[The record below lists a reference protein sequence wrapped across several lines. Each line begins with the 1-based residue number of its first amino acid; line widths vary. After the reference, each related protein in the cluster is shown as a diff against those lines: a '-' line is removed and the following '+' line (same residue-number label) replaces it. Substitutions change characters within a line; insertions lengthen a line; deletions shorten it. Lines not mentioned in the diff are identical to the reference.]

1 MTPAASGGDMGY
13 LRELL
18 TQWRPLLAALIG
30 LGSGYSLT
38 VYTTSI
44 MAPHMIAEFGWTRAD
59 FTMVSSV
66 SLPAVAMFP
75 IVGRLADVIGVRR
88 TALIGVIALPLA
100 YLALRAMTGDI
111 WIYVAL
117 YFAQSVICI
126 TTTTTVYSRIVVQ
139 YIKNARG
146 LALALVASGPAITGA
161 FLGPVLNDYVV
172 ENGWRE
178 GYLALAVFAVF
189 AGGFALLL
197 MPSEKKAD
205 AASKAPPRRARED
218 YPAIARTPAF
228 WLMFAAM
235 LLINL
240 PLVLAHTSLN
250 LMLEDNGV
258 TPAHASGMISAF
270 ATGVLVGRFLS
281 GLALDRFPPNL
292 VAAIGLGVPGLGL
305 FALASSFDAPSIIMA
320 AVFMFGLSNGAE
332 GDVVGFLV
340 VRNFGVGVY
349 SSVLGLMTLAMA
361 TASSVGAALLSLTLT
376 WTDNFSLFLT
386 IGGCAV
392 VLGAMLLLWLKPSPE
407 IGAKP

>member
-1 MTPAASGGDMGY
+1 MTPVKGGIMGY

-100 YLALRAMTGDI
+100 YLALQAMTGDI
-111 WIYVAL
+111 WVYVAL

-178 GYLALAVFAVF
+178 GYLALAAFAVF

-205 AASKAPPRRARED
+205 AASKPPPRRARDD

-240 PLVLAHTSLN
+240 PLVIAHTSLN

-258 TPAHASGMISAF
+258 TPANASVMISAF

-305 FALASSFDAPSIIMA
+305 FALASGFDAPSIIMA

-392 VLGAMLLLWLKPSPE
+392 VLGALLLLWLKPSPE
-407 IGAKP
+407 IGVKP

>member
-1 MTPAASGGDMGY
+1 MGY
-13 LRELL
+13 FKELL
-18 TQWRPLLAALIG
+18 TQWRPLAAALIG

-38 VYTTSI
+38 IYTTSI

-59 FTMVSSV
+59 FTLVSSV

-75 IVGRLADVIGVRR
+75 LVGRLADVIGVRR

-100 YLALRAMTGDI
+100 YLALSAMRGDLTTYI
-111 WIYVAL
+111 AL

-139 YIKNARG
+139 YVKKARG
-146 LALALVASGPAITGA
+146 LALAIVASGPAITGA
-161 FLGPVLNDYVV
+161 ILGPMLNDYVV
-172 ENGWRE
+172 AEGWRQ
-178 GYLALAVFAVF
+178 GYIALLVFAVL

-197 MPSEKKAD
+197 MPSEQQAAD
-205 AASKAPPRRARED
+205 PASRPQPRRARDD
-218 YPAIARTPAF
+218 YPAIAKTPAF
-228 WLMFAAM
+228 WLMFGAM

-240 PLVLAHTSLN
+240 PLVIAHTSLN
-250 LMLEDNGV
+250 LMLADNGV

-270 ATGVLVGRFLS
+270 AIGVLAGRFLS
-281 GLALDRFPPNL
+281 GLALDRFPAHL

-305 FALASSFDAPSIIMA
+305 FMLASGFDAPIVIMI

-361 TASSVGAALLSLTLT
+361 TASSLGAALLSLTLR
-376 WTDNFSLFLT
+376 WTDSFALFLT
-386 IGGCAV
+386 IGGCTV
-392 VLGAMLLLWLKPSPE
+392 VLGSLLFLFLKKPGAE
-407 IGAKP
+407 IGAPRSLS

>member
-1 MTPAASGGDMGY
+1 MTPVKGGIMGY

-178 GYLALAVFAVF
+178 GYLALAAFAVF

-205 AASKAPPRRARED
+205 AASKPPPRRARDD

-240 PLVLAHTSLN
+240 PLVIAHTSLN

-258 TPAHASGMISAF
+258 TPANASVMISAF

-305 FALASSFDAPSIIMA
+305 FALASGFDAPSIIMA

-392 VLGAMLLLWLKPSPE
+392 VLGALLLLWLKPSPE
-407 IGAKP
+407 IGVKP